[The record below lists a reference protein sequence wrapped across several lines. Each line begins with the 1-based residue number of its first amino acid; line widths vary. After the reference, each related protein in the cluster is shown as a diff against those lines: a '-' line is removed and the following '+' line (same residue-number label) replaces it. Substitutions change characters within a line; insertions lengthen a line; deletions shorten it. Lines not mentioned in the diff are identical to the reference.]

1 LLVHDIKRSRVR
13 PLRAALTIAESKRG
27 LPSVVLPLPCPVGG
41 GHLVTCLRTLYDA
54 AMSERARVVM
64 PEWIR
69 ALAASHPFGADDRR
83 GTANLIDAAARAR
96 AAGCIRTGDSVSL
109 ARPLL
114 GGDYNASAARPGFH
128 HETWYAPAPDG
139 TGWGQ
144 DHLVLNPHGLQNT
157 HLDALNHVAVDG
169 TYYGGRPVTEPEQGS
184 ADVLAPHG
192 LVTRAI
198 YVDIPRLRGTGWA
211 DRPVDGADIDAALA
225 SAGIAVLPGDALC
238 LDMGRDRFEAASGHP
253 LGGPES
259 EQDAGGGLSADGA
272 RWVARHQVS
281 ILAWD
286 MLDSAQAKAEHA
298 SAHLLTWAI
307 GLLLLDNCDFAA
319 LRDWRGRGTR
329 VAGALVVSLLAVE
342 GANGVN
348 LNPLIVS

>member
-1 LLVHDIKRSRVR
+1 
-13 PLRAALTIAESKRG
+13 
-27 LPSVVLPLPCPVGG
+27 
-41 GHLVTCLRTLYDA
+41 
-54 AMSERARVVM
+54 M
-64 PEWIR
+64 PDWIR
-69 ALAASHPFGADDRR
+69 ALAASHPFGAGDRR

-96 AAGCIRTGDSVSL
+96 AAACVRTGNSVSL

-114 GGDYNASAARPGFH
+114 GADYNTTAERPGFR
-128 HETWYAPAPDG
+128 HETWYRPAPDG

-169 TYYGGRPVTEPEQGS
+169 TFYGGRPVTDAEQGS
-184 ADVLAPHG
+184 ADVLGPDG

-198 YVDIPRLRGTGWA
+198 YVDIPGYRGTEWA

-225 SAGIAVLPGDALC
+225 GAGLVLEPGDALC
-238 LDMGRDRFEAASGHP
+238 LDMGRDRFEATRGHL
-253 LGGPES
+253 LGGPET
-259 EQDAGGGLSADGA
+259 EQDAGGGLSGDGA
-272 RWVARHQVS
+272 RWVAEHQVS
-281 ILAWD
+281 VLAWD
-286 MLDSAQAKAEHA
+286 MLDSREAKATHA
-298 SAHLLTWAI
+298 SAHILTWAI

-319 LRDWRGRGTR
+319 LRLARGGQGTG

-348 LNPLIVS
+348 LNPLVLS